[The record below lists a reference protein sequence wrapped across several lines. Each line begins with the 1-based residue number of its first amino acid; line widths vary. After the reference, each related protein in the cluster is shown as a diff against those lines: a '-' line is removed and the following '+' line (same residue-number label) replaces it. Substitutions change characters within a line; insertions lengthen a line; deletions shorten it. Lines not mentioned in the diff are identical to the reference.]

1 MIRKEH
7 SNVDKIGS
15 ALSSKYLEKQYAIRI
30 TEHSTRNVLYRYMP
44 TLSRLVRMIAR
55 SDRRNNVR

>member
-1 MIRKEH
+1 VIRKELF
-7 SNVDKIGS
+7 NVDKIRS
-15 ALSSKYLEKQYAIRI
+15 ALSSKYLEKQSAIRI

>member
-1 MIRKEH
+1 VIRKEL
-7 SNVDKIGS
+7 SNVDNIRS
-15 ALSSKYLEKQYAIRI
+15 ALSSKYLEKQFAIRI